1 MRLLCLGV
9 GLLLMTGC
17 DRPKPMPDEQNAVTA
32 FALQRFVDADEIT
45 GAVTAVVGPDGLI
58 AVEAFGLADV
68 GGQRPMRK
76 DSLFWI
82 GGMTRTMTAVGVM
95 MLVEAGK
102 VNLEDPLGKYVP
114 AFRDVRLKTA
124 QGLVAPRRPITLKD
138 LLTHASGIDPTPATP
153 LGEPVDTLGLAAMA
167 EAYAR
172 RPLTD
177 EPGAKWADN
186 DNGINLLG
194 RVIEVASG
202 QAYADFMQ
210 QRLIEPLGMENTT
223 FWPDPDQLD
232 QLAKPYAK
240 DRANGGLIEAKNP
253 WFSLPLHD
261 DRRTPFPAGGLYSCV
276 RDLGRFQQMLLG
288 RGQLDGRR
296 YLKAAT
302 LKQMTTAQ
310 TGEAFAANLPKGRRV
325 GLGFNLVGEP
335 TDDTEGL
342 SHGAFGQAGV
352 FGPQAWADPAKQRA
366 YMLLIQRT
374 DLTPTERNDIS
385 REFHKAV
392 TEAYGK

>member
-9 GLLLMTGC
+9 GLLLLSGC
-17 DRPKPMPDEQNAVTA
+17 DRPKPMPDEENAVTA
-32 FALQRFVDADEIT
+32 FALQRFEDADEIT
-45 GAVTAVVGPDGLI
+45 GAVTAAVGPDGLI

-95 MLVEAGK
+95 MLVEEGK
-102 VNLEDPLGKYVP
+102 VSLEDSLDKYVP

-124 QGLVAPRRPITLKD
+124 AGLVAPRRPVTVKD
-138 LLTHASGIDPTPATP
+138 LLTHTSGIDPTPATA
-153 LGEPVDTLGLAAMA
+153 LGEPVDTLSLAAMA

-210 QRLIEPLGMENTT
+210 QRLFDPLGMENTT

-276 RDLGRFQQMLLG
+276 RDLGRFQQMLL
-288 RGQLDGRR
+288 RQGQLDGRR

-302 LKQMTTAQ
+302 LKQMTAAQ
-310 TGEAFAANLPKGRRV
+310 TGEAFATSLPKGQRM
-325 GLGFNLVGEP
+325 GLGWNLVGEP
-335 TDDTEGL
+335 TDSTAGL
-342 SHGAFGQAGV
+342 SVGAFGQTAAY
-352 FGPQAWADPAKQRA
+352 GPQAWIDPVKQRA
-366 YMLLIQRT
+366 YVLLIQRA
-374 DLTPTERNDIS
+374 DLTPTERSEIS
-385 REFHKAV
+385 REFLKAV